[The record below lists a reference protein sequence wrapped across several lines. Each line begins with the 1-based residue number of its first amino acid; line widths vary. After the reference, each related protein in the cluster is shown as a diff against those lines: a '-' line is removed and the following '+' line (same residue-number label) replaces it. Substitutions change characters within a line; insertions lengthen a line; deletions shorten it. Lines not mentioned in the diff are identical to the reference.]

1 MGKLNRPDIKRP
13 KFNRPN
19 PDNIKK
25 PQIDKSDP
33 DWYWHLIQGGKENCC
48 ICNKQLKG
56 RPYRFIGYHKLSGEE
71 LRRHEY
77 CEPGSSRYIEK
88 FGGYICENLKNVKPP
103 EKEKSYVNTFTVG
116 TERSGK
122 NKKIKLKLKRKT

>member
-33 DWYWHLIQGGKENCC
+33 DWYWYLIQGGKENCC
-48 ICNKQLKG
+48 ICNKPLKG

-103 EKEKSYVNTFTVG
+103 EKEKSNAHTIT
-116 TERSGK
+116 TCSKRNRK
-122 NKKIKLKLKRKT
+122 DKKIKFKFKRKT